1 MGIDVTNEDKLH
13 LTIKSVHTTV
23 GIEDWQGW
31 PTITVADGLG
41 GTQFYAPS
49 LNLQEAAEM
58 DRRYM
63 VRGERIEMMIRQM
76 EESSRWVYSLQEKL
90 KESGKQLAQ
99 AKSDAKEANERS
111 LFDKKLCEG
120 MSIELGL
127 SEARITELTNRLD
140 KLKRRCAKK
149 TERKNTKKKPHK
161 RGSLKC

>member
-31 PTITVADGLG
+31 PTITVVDGLG

-49 LNLQEAAEM
+49 LNLQESAEM
-58 DRRYM
+58 DRRYR

-76 EESSRWVYSLQEKL
+76 AESSRLVYSLREQL
-90 KESGKQLAQ
+90 KESGKQVEQ
-99 AKSDAKEANERS
+99 AKSEAKEANERS
-111 LFDKKLCEG
+111 LFDQKLSEG

-127 SEARITELTNRLD
+127 SAARITDLTKRLEE
-140 KLKRRCAKK
+140 LKRRCAKK
-149 TERKNTKKKPHK
+149 GKRKTAKKKP
-161 RGSLKC
+161 RDGG

>member
-1 MGIDVTNEDKLH
+1 MGLDVTNEDRRH
-13 LTIKSVHTTV
+13 LTIKSVHITA

-58 DRRYM
+58 DRRYR
-63 VRGERIEMMIRQM
+63 VRGERIEMMISQM
-76 EESSRWVYSLQEKL
+76 AESSRLVYSLREQL

-111 LFDKKLCEG
+111 LSDQKLCEG

-127 SEARITELTNRLD
+127 SEARITDLTERLEE
-140 KLKRRCAKK
+140 LKRRCEKK
-149 TERKNTKKKPHK
+149 SERKTNKKKKPRK
-161 RGSLKC
+161 RG